1 MKDVNWDWIAYLI
14 FTAFIFWLFNGA
26 GPVGFPAGILR
37 IVRLQQSARDWAS
50 FTLAKTFIN
59 AQKLRRSRINN
70 VRANFTPAN
79 CDDFYCCD
87 CGCFGL
93 VYW

>member
-1 MKDVNWDWIAYLI
+1 M
-14 FTAFIFWLFNGA
+14 
-26 GPVGFPAGILR
+26 GPVGFPVGISP
-37 IVRLQQSARDWAS
+37 IPPLQQSARDWAS

-59 AQKLRRSRINN
+59 AQKLKRSRINN

-79 CDDFYCCD
+79 CDDFCCRGG
-87 CGCFGL
+87 CGFGL